1 MHAAVQ
7 ESALESHVKVPSTK
21 FDSNDEISPQL
32 KDVAAAVVIGAAVVE
47 TTGRA
52 AVVVTT
58 GGEGVV
64 EATPIPDF
72 TEKVF
77 YP

>member
-32 KDVAAAVVIGAAVVE
+32 KDVVGAVVVE
-47 TTGRA
+47 TTGGA

-64 EATPIPDF
+64 VATPIRDF
-72 TEKVF
+72 TEKVL
-77 YP
+77 YS